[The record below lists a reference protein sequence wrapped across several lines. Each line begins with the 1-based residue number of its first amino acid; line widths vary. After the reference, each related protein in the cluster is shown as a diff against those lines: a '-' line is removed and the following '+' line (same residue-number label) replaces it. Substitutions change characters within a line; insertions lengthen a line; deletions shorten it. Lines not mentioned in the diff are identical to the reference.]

1 MTFDLSNG
9 VNFLYN
15 YFVELHLLR
24 IAQLQIRQTSNG
36 IGQGPFGPISRSGDF
51 LLVAASV
58 KSTEDMELFSK
69 SIGTQ
74 LF

>member
-36 IGQGPFGPISRSGDF
+36 IVQAPFGPISRSSDF
-51 LLVAASV
+51 LLVEGGM

-69 SIGTQ
+69 IIGTQ